1 MTEKELQEKYG
12 DELVLCVGTRHLE
25 DKNTPEERLAHYSR
39 IIELY
44 GEYTLRYLAENDENM
59 KQIIPYVVLKS
70 GDKYMFTKRLAG
82 DPRLTGKYTIGM
94 GGHINY
100 GDLETVKRNDGYRYI
115 NPNTTIS
122 NCIVREIS
130 EETTANEHCEV
141 RNLEFKPLDCF
152 IDLSEPVSRVHA
164 CILCLCEL
172 PDTDIG
178 IREVEKLEAEWL
190 SLEEVTDEIYNSLEG
205 WSKIAY
211 TILFGERKPAKKK
224 AARKTRAKKEGEN
237 ETINQQR

>member
-12 DELVLCVGTRHLE
+12 DELVLCVGTRHFE

-44 GEYTLRYLAENDENM
+44 GEYMLRYLAENDENM

-100 GDLETVKRNDGYRYI
+100 GDLETVKKNDGYQYI
-115 NPNTTIS
+115 NPSETIHK
-122 NCIVREIS
+122 CIMRELA
-130 EETTANEHCEV
+130 EETTVEESDNIQK
-141 RNLEFKPLDCF
+141 LMLSLIDSF

-164 CILCLCEL
+164 CILYVCEV
-172 PDTDIG
+172 PDTDVG
-178 IREVEKLEAEWL
+178 IREVEKLEAKWL

-211 TILFGERKPAKKK
+211 NILFGERKPAKKK
-224 AARKTRAKKEGEN
+224 AARKTRAKKEVEN
-237 ETINQQR
+237 ETIDQ

>member
-1 MTEKELQEKYG
+1 MTEKELKEKYG
-12 DELVLCVGTRHLE
+12 DELVLCVGTRHFE
-25 DKNTPEERLAHYSR
+25 DKNTSEMRLAHYSR

-44 GEYTLRYLAENDENM
+44 GEYMLRYLAENDEKM

-70 GDKYMFTKRLAG
+70 GEKYMFTKRLAG

-100 GDLETVKRNDGYRYI
+100 GDLSTVKKNDDYQYI
-115 NPNTTIS
+115 NPGETIRK
-122 NCIVREIS
+122 CIVRELA
-130 EETTANEHCEV
+130 EETTIEEKYDLQ
-141 RNLEFKPLDCF
+141 NLPLSIIDCF

-164 CILCLCEL
+164 CILYVCEV
-172 PDTDIG
+172 PDADVAIQ
-178 IREVEKLEAEWL
+178 EVEKLEAQWL
-190 SLEEVTDEIYNSLEG
+190 SLDEVTDEIYNSLEG

-224 AARKTRAKKEGEN
+224 AVRKTRAKKEVEN
-237 ETINQQR
+237 ETINQ